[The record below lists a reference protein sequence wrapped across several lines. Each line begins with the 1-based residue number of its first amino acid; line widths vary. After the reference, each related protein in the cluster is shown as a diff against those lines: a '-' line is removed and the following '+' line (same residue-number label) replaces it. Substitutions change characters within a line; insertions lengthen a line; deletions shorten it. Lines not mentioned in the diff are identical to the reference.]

1 MTREVSTIAS
11 QRLSREL
18 SIAFNLERVDNSL
31 NLQILKCM
39 TSNTICEIFFSTSLK
54 INVYSKFTRYFFS
67 QVRFG
72 LVYISISI
80 NIYTTAFQNECQ
92 ALTEPN

>member
-1 MTREVSTIAS
+1 MYI
-11 QRLSREL
+11 Q
-18 SIAFNLERVDNSL
+18 SL
-31 NLQILKCM
+31 QDI
-39 TSNTICEIFFSTSLK
+39 
-54 INVYSKFTRYFFS
+54 FFS